1 MFIISDSSILVITYL
16 IFQGG
21 PLLSK
26 GEDSTQKPP
35 AGDVGVALAS
45 IGRQTLMVVVVVDFH
60 YAQLVA
66 GVTGVESLLLK
77 LA

>member
-1 MFIISDSSILVITYL
+1 
-16 IFQGG
+16 
-21 PLLSK
+21 
-26 GEDSTQKPP
+26 
-35 AGDVGVALAS
+35 
-45 IGRQTLMVVVVVDFH
+45 MVVVVVDFH